1 MGENSGRKVMPAR
14 YSYMEYDDKV
24 FRHKRVSRRAFWGEP
39 LEQFGQSDWF
49 PVDMESH
56 TYVANIRSMGVVITP
71 ERVRE
76 MTGSQTAA

>member
-1 MGENSGRKVMPAR
+1 ME
-14 YSYMEYDDKV
+14 YSYFEYDDKV
-24 FRHKRVSRRAFWGEP
+24 FCHKRVSRRAFWGEP
-39 LEQFGQSDWF
+39 LEEFAKPDWF

-71 ERVRE
+71 EKVRK

>member
-1 MGENSGRKVMPAR
+1 ME
-14 YSYMEYDDKV
+14 YSYLEYDDKV
-24 FRHKRVSRRAFWGEP
+24 FRHKRVSGLDFWGEP

-56 TYVANIRSMGVVITP
+56 TYVANIRWYGVIITP
-71 ERVRE
+71 EKVRE